1 MQSIIDVLYGR
12 AGDGDDALV
21 QSVIDNL
28 GRLLNTRRGSVGHLP
43 GYGLP
48 DLTEIYR
55 DVPESIEALRR
66 AVREAVEAYE
76 PRLRRVRVTHE
87 ASDPYEMQIVLV
99 LHGELP
105 DRQRIELRTT
115 FSSADVV
122 RVAPQGGA
130 AGGAAGHRR
139 AGR

>member
-1 MQSIIDVLYGR
+1 MQSIIDVLHGR
-12 AGDGDDALV
+12 TGDGDGALV

-43 GYGLP
+43 EYGLP

-122 RVAPQGGA
+122 RVSPQGGA
-130 AGGAAGHRR
+130 GRSPARR
-139 AGR
+139 